1 MSTVQPSTKKALP
14 DFVALYQRYKA
25 LSEHGDFRSQLGKR
39 IGKPEELR
47 DRPAFYRLF
56 PGESPPKWG
65 ERIVF
70 LMPFC
75 VHQAGTASLG
85 QKLAEAKISEARL
98 LQVIRADSDY
108 SHDLIQLRRLVQH
121 VAPSVDWSA
130 LGTTLYFW
138 NEKAKRDLLEDFFI
152 HQSAKP
158 NK

>member
-1 MSTVQPSTKKALP
+1 MNIVQSSSKKALP
-14 DFVALYQRYKA
+14 DFVALYKHYEI
-25 LSEHGDFRSQLGKR
+25 LSKNGNLRSQLGKR

-47 DRPAFYRLF
+47 DRPAYYRLF

-65 ERIVF
+65 ERVIF

-75 VHQAGTASLG
+75 THQPGAVSLG

-98 LQVIRADSDY
+98 LQVIRADYDN
-108 SHDLIQLRRLVQH
+108 DLIQLRRLVQH
-121 VAPSVDWSA
+121 VAPPVDWSA

-138 NEKAKRDLLEDFFI
+138 NEKAKRELLEDFFI

>member
-14 DFVALYQRYKA
+14 DFVALYQRYKT

-39 IGKPEELR
+39 IGTPDELR

-56 PGESPPKWG
+56 PDESPPEWR
-65 ERIVF
+65 ERIAF

-75 VHQAGTASLG
+75 MHKAGTASLG

-98 LQVIRADSDY
+98 LQVIRADY
-108 SHDLIQLRRLVQH
+108 PNDLIQLRRLVQH
-121 VAPSVDWSA
+121 VAPSVDWSV

-152 HQSAKP
+152 HQSIKP